1 MSKTV
6 AIVGG
11 GAIGSAVAYF
21 LADNPAF
28 QGEIVVIERDP
39 GYRFASSALSASSI
53 RQQFS
58 TPVNVELSRFG
69 IGFLRSIA
77 DRMAVEGDRPSLSL
91 IERGYLITA
100 AEASAPTMREVHAIQ
115 QELGVPSALLTPRQ
129 LVERFP
135 WISAEGV
142 ALASVGLKDEGW
154 FDGYGLLQAFR
165 KKARSLGV
173 RYVAQEATGFSLS
186 GNRVTAVELKNG
198 EDIPCDLVVN
208 AAGPWSGKVASWLG
222 VDLPV
227 RARKRNVFIFS
238 CRDKLPDFPPIMD
251 LSGIWMRPEGDKYI
265 TGYTP
270 RDDEPDP
277 DDRPL
282 DVIDDEIFDEKIWER
297 LATRVPAFEAIKRH
311 GAWAGY
317 YEVNTLDHNGVVGPH
332 PALANALFASGF
344 SGHGIQHSPGVGRAV
359 AELVIHGAY
368 RTIDLAPL
376 SFERVIE
383 GRPLLEKNIF

>member
-1 MSKTV
+1 MSRTI

-11 GAIGSAVAYF
+11 GAVGSSIAYF
-21 LADNPAF
+21 LANDPLF
-28 QGEIVVIERDP
+28 KGEVIVIERDP
-39 GYRFASSALSASSI
+39 AYRYASSALSASSI

-69 IGFLRSIA
+69 IGFIRGIGE
-77 DRMAVEGDRPSLSL
+77 RMAVDGDRPALSFN
-91 IERGYLITA
+91 ERGYLVTA
-100 AEASAPTMREVHAIQ
+100 AESMVATMRQVHAIQ
-115 QELGVPSALLTPRQ
+115 QELGVPSALLDPQQ

-135 WISAEGV
+135 WISTEGV
-142 ALASVGLKDEGW
+142 ALASIGLRDEGW

-173 RYVAQEATGFSLS
+173 RYVAEEATGFARS
-186 GNRVTAVELKNG
+186 GERVTAVELKSG
-198 EDIPCDLVVN
+198 ASVACDIAVN
-208 AAGPWSGKVASWLG
+208 AAGPWSGKVAALLG

-238 CRDKLPDFPPIMD
+238 CREKLVDFPPIMD
-251 LSGIWMRPEGDKYI
+251 LSGIWMRPEGDKFI

-270 RDDEPDP
+270 KDGEPDP

-282 DVIDDEIFDEKIWER
+282 DIVDDEMFEERIWEP
-297 LATRVPAFEAIKRH
+297 LARRVPAFETIKRH

-332 PALANALFASGF
+332 PALANMLFASGF

-359 AELVIHGAY
+359 AELVIHGGY
-368 RTIDLAPL
+368 RSIDLAPL
-376 SFERVIE
+376 GFERVIA
-383 GRPLLEKNIF
+383 GRPMLEKNIF